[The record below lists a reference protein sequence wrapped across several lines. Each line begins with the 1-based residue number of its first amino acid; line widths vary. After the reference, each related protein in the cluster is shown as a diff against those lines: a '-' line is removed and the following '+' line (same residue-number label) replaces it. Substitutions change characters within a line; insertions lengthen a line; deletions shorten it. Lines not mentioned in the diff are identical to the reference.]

1 MLTRR
6 HHHPLLLSLQLLLVL
21 LALLLPSAT
30 YAAATTT
37 ADEATT
43 NKPSLFQRFTQA
55 FQPTAT
61 APAAA
66 AAPEEAQEPVNVW
79 TAQGELKLMS
89 KMKDGG
95 HLDVLQTMIKT
106 KDLERIW
113 GNPKAFYIMMQ
124 NFPMLAGIKGVPEL
138 MTKKQ
143 EEVTPE
149 DVSERV
155 EGPRWDKICVCI
167 FVCNSYIYIY
177 RCMHLCSFFF

>member
-1 MLTRR
+1 MSCLSNLIYTHIYSLYIYTGGTMLTRR
-6 HHHPLLLSLQLLLVL
+6 HHHHPLLLSLQLLLLL
-21 LALLLPSAT
+21 LALLLPFT
-30 YAAATTT
+30 THATTT
-37 ADEATT
+37 DEATT
-43 NKPSLFQRFTQA
+43 ANNHKPSLFQRFTQA

-61 APAAA
+61 AAAPA
-66 AAPEEAQEPVNVW
+66 AAPEEAQKPFNVW
-79 TAQGELKLMS
+79 TAPGELKLMS

-95 HLDVLQTMIKT
+95 HLDVLQTMIQT

-113 GNPKAFYIMMQ
+113 GNPKAFYVMMQ

-155 EGPRWDKICVCI
+155 GGA
-167 FVCNSYIYIY
+167 
-177 RCMHLCSFFF
+177 